1 MNSIKTVSSLEVKC
15 EAHRKKLHL
24 LINTMYMGNEMLF
37 YKKKNDEKN
46 AFGMIGME
54 RSKAVQ
60 QFY

>member
-1 MNSIKTVSSLEVKC
+1 
-15 EAHRKKLHL
+15 
-24 LINTMYMGNEMLF
+24 MYMGNEMLF